1 MKLFKL
7 IKSIDYVTYPAYKE
21 LVRISNTVSDSVRA
35 FRDILISAIAGVLF
49 NLTPL
54 SNLILSKIKGQSP
67 SGIIEKIINYENTP
81 IFISIIAAIIIYGGI
96 NLVKAIQIRWGSN
109 KNTKPKRDILVY
121 EFYNVAIPQL
131 VEVKSILEQI
141 DENQSIDERKK
152 VLLLLQAKHEICNLY
167 EMLSEMRIIEREK
180 SGCPTIHSNILSDRI
195 SPSAYNTFL
204 REMLANFSSI
214 YKDLSVH
221 CNGTLVREEELDD
234 IRACINKTGV
244 FDQVDSIRDA
254 LEDCKKLSMARVMRF
269 NGLPNISVNGSMD
282 HMLLKNRIEPIFRW
296 VKSF

>member
-96 NLVKAIQIRWGSN
+96 NLVKAIQIRCGSN

-141 DENQSIDERKK
+141 DENQSID
-152 VLLLLQAKHEICNLY
+152 
-167 EMLSEMRIIEREK
+167 
-180 SGCPTIHSNILSDRI
+180 
-195 SPSAYNTFL
+195 
-204 REMLANFSSI
+204 
-214 YKDLSVH
+214 
-221 CNGTLVREEELDD
+221 
-234 IRACINKTGV
+234 
-244 FDQVDSIRDA
+244 
-254 LEDCKKLSMARVMRF
+254 
-269 NGLPNISVNGSMD
+269 
-282 HMLLKNRIEPIFRW
+282 
-296 VKSF
+296 

>member
-214 YKDLSVH
+214 YKNLSVH
-221 CNGTLVREEELDD
+221 CNGTLVRKEELDD

-244 FDQVDSIRDA
+244 FDQVDGIHDA
-254 LEDCKKLSMARVMRF
+254 LEGCKK
-269 NGLPNISVNGSMD
+269 IVNG
-282 HMLLKNRIEPIFRW
+282 
-296 VKSF
+296 KSDVV

>member
-1 MKLFKL
+1 ML
-7 IKSIDYVTYPAYKE
+7 A
-21 LVRISNTVSDSVRA
+21 
-35 FRDILISAIAGVLF
+35 
-49 NLTPL
+49 
-54 SNLILSKIKGQSP
+54 KIKGQSS

-81 IFISIIAAIIIYGGI
+81 IFISIIAARIIYGVI
-96 NLVKAIQIRWGSN
+96 NLAKAIRIRWGSN
-109 KNTKPKRDILVY
+109 KNTKTKRDILVY

-204 REMLANFSSI
+204 EEMLANFSSI
-214 YKDLSVH
+214 YRDLSVY
-221 CNGTLVREEELDD
+221 CDKSLVREEELDD

-244 FDQVDSIRDA
+244 FDQVDSIHNA
-254 LEDCKKLSMARVMRF
+254 LEDCKE
-269 NGLPNISVNGSMD
+269 IVNGRSD
-282 HMLLKNRIEPIFRW
+282 
-296 VKSF
+296 VV